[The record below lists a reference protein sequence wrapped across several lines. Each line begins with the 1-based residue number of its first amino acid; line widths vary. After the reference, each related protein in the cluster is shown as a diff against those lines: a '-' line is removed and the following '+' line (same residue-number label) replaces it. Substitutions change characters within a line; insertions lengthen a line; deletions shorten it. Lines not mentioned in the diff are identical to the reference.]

1 MKKLL
6 ITLILLINSPIVS
19 AQDNGKFTRFQQT
32 YSFNNVTIQ
41 HVLEGYEETKNMACR
56 ISIDSKKGTVRVE
69 MGNERPKHYLIA
81 TRGVTRQLELR
92 NEKVFSFRLSPILGK
107 GDYMFI
113 KPDWQFVVLMEEEA
127 KRIYIFKNVKGG
139 DD

>member
-1 MKKLL
+1 MKNLL
-6 ITLILLINSPIVS
+6 FIFVLLFYVTGTS
-19 AQDNGKFTRFQQT
+19 AQNGKFTRFNKT

-81 TRGVTRQLELR
+81 TKGVTRQLELG
-92 NEKVFSFRLSPILGK
+92 NEKVFSFRLSPVFGK
-107 GDYMFI
+107 GDFMFI

-127 KRIYIFKNVKGG
+127 KRIFIFKNVKGG
-139 DD
+139 D

>member
-6 ITLILLINSPIVS
+6 TLIILLMSTAMVF
-19 AQDNGKFTRFQQT
+19 AQNNGKFTRFQQT
-32 YSFNNVTIQ
+32 YAFNNVTIQ

-56 ISIDSKKGTVRVE
+56 ISIDSKRGSVRVE
-69 MGNERPKHYLIA
+69 MGNERPRHYLIA

-92 NEKVFSFRLSPILGK
+92 NEKVFSFRLSPVLGK

-113 KPDWQFVVLMEEEA
+113 KPDWQFVVLMDEGA
-127 KRIYIFKNVKGG
+127 KRIYIFKNVKG
-139 DD
+139 D